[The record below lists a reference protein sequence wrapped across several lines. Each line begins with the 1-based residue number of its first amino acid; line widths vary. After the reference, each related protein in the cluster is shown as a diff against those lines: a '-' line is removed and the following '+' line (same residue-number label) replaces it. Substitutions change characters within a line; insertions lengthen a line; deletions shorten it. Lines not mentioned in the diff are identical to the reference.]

1 MCILIFLK
9 NSQLSKTMKSS
20 TTASNVM
27 AFYAHCVARNILQN
41 NSNPTPSIDLLIVAM
56 LFCVPVIVW
65 NQSWYLFIYSSGL
78 LFIIASRIL
87 FSLSVRVFDKK
98 CLWYK
103 ILFLSNMSSHTS
115 KLTRKISPAGF
126 DYYLQ
131 DKILCLPYLLL
142 AYVFMLLVQLE
153 NFWHKGRTCKK
164 IRAVSFK
171 EPPCKCW
178 W

>member
-41 NSNPTPSIDLLIVAM
+41 NSNPRPSIDLFIVAM

-65 NQSWYLFIYSSGL
+65 NQSWYSFIYSSGL

-87 FSLSVRVFDKK
+87 FFPSVQIFDKK
-98 CLWYK
+98 CLWFK
-103 ILFLSNMSSHTS
+103 TLFLSNMSSLTS
-115 KLTRKISPAGF
+115 SSRNFTCRFGYSW
-126 DYYLQ
+126 